1 MSVLDVPAKRKII
14 FVEQNPTKE
23 RFRQPP
29 PPKKMETIV
38 LAQFFQTTLQV

>member
-29 PPKKMETIV
+29 PPKKWKQ
-38 LAQFFQTTLQV
+38 LC